1 MTSFGFSGDDRIR
14 SSLDFERI
22 YAAGRRQGDR
32 FLLIFA
38 APNGLARP
46 RIGLSVSRKHGP
58 AVVRNRIK
66 RRLRE
71 AFRTTKSQLPAGW
84 DFILIPR
91 NSAEATL
98 RDFTKSLKRLTQ
110 KLAKTE

>member
-1 MTSFGFSGDDRIR
+1 MTSYGFSGDDRIR

-38 APNGLARP
+38 APNELGRS

-58 AVVRNRIK
+58 AVARNRIK

-71 AFRTTKSQLPAGW
+71 AFRTTKHQLPVGW
-84 DFILIPR
+84 DLILIPR

-98 RDFTKSLKRLTQ
+98 RDYAKSLKRLSQ
-110 KLAKTE
+110 KLAKAE